1 MDLTSLKNAKGA
13 RKDGKRVGR
22 GDGSG
27 HGRTSCR
34 GEKGQMS
41 RSGHKRRPG
50 FEGGQMRMI
59 RRIPKRGFTNATRV
73 SYVPVNIS
81 ALKDFMADTVVDAD
95 ALRNAGLASGSG
107 TLIKILGVGE
117 LDRKLTVKAHAFSA
131 SARAKIE
138 AAGGKCEVLQG

>member
-1 MDLTSLKNAKGA
+1 MDLTSLKNTKGA
-13 RKDGKRVGR
+13 RKTRKRVGR

-27 HGRTSCR
+27 HGKTSCR
-34 GEKGQMS
+34 GEKGQMA

-59 RRIPKRGFTNATRV
+59 RRIPKRGFTNATRI

-81 ALKDFMADTVVDAD
+81 ALNGFAADTVVDAD
-95 ALRNAGLASGSG
+95 TLRSAGLASGGG
-107 TLIKILGVGE
+107 TLVKVLGGGA

-138 AAGGKCEVLQG
+138 AAGGKCEVIPG